1 VFSKFFIHRPVFA
14 GVVSIVIVLG
24 GVVTMT
30 QLPIA
35 LYPQITPPTV
45 QVSASYP
52 GADSTVVSETVAQI
66 IEEQVNG
73 VEGMLYMSSVCG
85 NDGSYSLTVTFEVG
99 TDLDMATVLVQNR
112 VAIAE
117 PRLPEEVRRQGVTT
131 KKRSTDFVVLFN
143 LYSPGGKYDDLFLG
157 NYASIHLQDRL
168 SRVDGVGEVSILG
181 GSAYSMRIW
190 LNPEKL
196 KGLNLTT
203 ADVLDVIKEQN
214 VQVAAGEIGQP
225 PAPPGQEFQYTV
237 TTMGRLSDPEQFG
250 HIVLK
255 TASEGRITRLQDV
268 ARIELGAQS
277 ANTFSQ
283 LNGQPTA
290 AIAIYQI
297 PGGNALN
304 ISRDCRAAME
314 DLARDFPDDLA
325 YKTTFDSS
333 WFVNAS
339 IREIVTTL
347 VIAVTLVVLVVF
359 LFLQDWR
366 AAMVPAVAIPVSL
379 IGTFIFMVPLGFSI
393 NILTMF
399 GLVLAI
405 GIVVDDAIV
414 VVENCSRKVEEGKDA
429 RTAAVEAMNEITG
442 AVIATT
448 LVLLAVF
455 VPTGFM
461 GGITGRLYQQ
471 FALTISVSVCISTLN
486 ALTLSPALC
495 GLLLRPKAG
504 QKKNL
509 FFRGFNRV
517 FEISETLYGRVV
529 AKLIR
534 RGLIVSVLFVGL
546 LAGTYFGFTALP
558 SGFMPTEDQ
567 GYLVVSAQL
576 PDAASLQRT
585 RQMSAKVNAILQDT
599 PGMSNYVSIGGYSM
613 LDGVVVSNNASF
625 VAVLERWDD
634 RTKPS
639 EQLEA
644 ILTHLRQAFSTEVPE
659 ASVVAFPPPS
669 IPGLGATGGFQ
680 MMVENRTGSDLQTLQ
695 SVTQNIVQKGQKEP
709 EVTSLYSSF
718 RATVPR
724 LHLDIDRTKVKM
736 LGVSFNDLF
745 STLQTALGSSYVND
759 FNKFGKTY
767 QVRVQAEP
775 EYRYEPEQIGEL
787 QVRNA
792 DGNML
797 PIRTLVDVEESF
809 GPQILSR
816 YNLYP
821 AAAISGEAGQ
831 GHSTGQ
837 AMTAMEDLFKNNSPP
852 SMGFEWTGMAY
863 QQILA
868 GQAAPLILALAVVMV
883 YLFLSAQYESFL
895 IPLAVILSVPF
906 AILGAAAATAVRAMD
921 NNIYTQIGVVLLI
934 GLASK
939 SAILIVEFART
950 RRAQGEDRFTAVR
963 EASRLR
969 FRAILMTA
977 FSDILGWF
985 PLVIA
990 AGAGAASRQA
1000 LGTAVFGGM
1009 IAATVIGLLFI
1020 PVLYVLVQGLIDRL
1034 SRKAAD
1040 SGHTGQP
1047 GDS

>member
-1 VFSKFFIHRPVFA
+1 MFSQFFIHRPVFA

-24 GVVTMT
+24 GLVTMA
-30 QLPIA
+30 QLPVA

-143 LYSPGGKYDDLFLG
+143 LYSPGGTYDGLFLS
-157 NYASIHLQDRL
+157 NYASIHLKDRL
-168 SRVDGVGEVSILG
+168 SRVDGVGDVSVLG
-181 GSAYSMRIW
+181 GSPYSMRIW

-196 KGLNLTT
+196 KGYDLTT
-203 ADVLDVIKEQN
+203 VDVINVIKEQN

-250 HIVLK
+250 NIVLK
-255 TASEGRITRLQDV
+255 TASEGRITRLRDV

-277 ANTFSQ
+277 SGTFSQ
-283 LNGQPTA
+283 LNSHPTA
-290 AIAIYQI
+290 TIAIYQV
-297 PGGNALN
+297 PGGNALD
-304 ISRDCRAAME
+304 ISQQCRAAM
-314 DLARDFPDDLA
+314 DDMARDFPEGLA
-325 YKTTFDSS
+325 YKTTFDSA

-339 IREIVTTL
+339 IHEIMTTL
-347 VIAVTLVVLVVF
+347 AIAVGLVVLVVYI
-359 LFLQDWR
+359 FLQDWR

-414 VVENCSRKVEEGKDA
+414 VVENCSRKVEEGKDP
-429 RTAAVEAMNEITG
+429 RTAAVEAMREITG
-442 AVIATT
+442 AIIATT

-455 VPTGFM
+455 LPTGFM

-495 GLLLRPKAG
+495 GLLLRPTAG
-504 QKKNL
+504 KKKNL

-517 FEISETLYGRVV
+517 FQVSENVYGSLVGR
-529 AKLIR
+529 LLR
-534 RGLIVSVLFVGL
+534 RGLIMTLLFVGL
-546 LAGTYFGFTALP
+546 LAATYFGFAALP
-558 SGFMPTEDQ
+558 TGFLPIEDQ
-567 GYLVVSAQL
+567 GYLIVTAQL

-585 RQMSAKVNAILQDT
+585 RQTAEKINAIFEKT
-599 PGMSNYVSIGGYSM
+599 PGMSDYITIGGFAM
-613 LDGVVVSNNASF
+613 LDGVAVSNNASF
-625 VAVLERWDD
+625 VVVLDRWGD
-634 RTKPS
+634 RKNRS

-644 ILTHLRQAFSTEVPE
+644 ILGYLRQAFATEVPE
-659 ASVVAFPPPS
+659 AVVAAFPPPA
-669 IPGLGATGGFQ
+669 IPGLGSTGGFQ
-680 MMVENRTGSDLQTLQ
+680 MMVENRTGTDLQTLQ
-695 SVTQNIVQKGQKEP
+695 TVTQSIVEQGPKTPQ
-709 EVTSLYSSF
+709 VTSLYSSF

-724 LHLDIDRTKVKM
+724 LYLDIDRTKVKM
-736 LGVSFNDLF
+736 LGVGFNDLF
-745 STLQTALGSSYVND
+745 NTLQTALGSSYVND

-775 EYRYEPEQIGEL
+775 EFRTRPEQIGDL
-787 QVRNA
+787 QVRNS
-792 DGNML
+792 GGKML
-797 PIRTLVDVEESF
+797 PIRTFVDVEETF
-809 GPQILSR
+809 GPQVLSR

-821 AAAISGEAGQ
+821 ASSISGEAGE
-831 GHSTGQ
+831 GYSTGQ
-837 AMTAMEDLFKNNSPP
+837 AMDSMEELFRNNSPP
-852 SMGFEWTGMAY
+852 SMGYEWTGMAY

-868 GQAAPLILALAVVMV
+868 GQSAPLILGLAVVMV
-883 YLFLSAQYESFL
+883 YLFLAAQYESFL
-895 IPLAVILSVPF
+895 IPMAVILSVPF
-906 AILGAAAATAVRAMD
+906 AILGAAAATAARAMD
-921 NNIYTQIGVVLLI
+921 NNVYTQIGVVLLV

-950 RRAQGEDRFTAVR
+950 RRAQGEDRFTAAR
-963 EASRLR
+963 QAAKLR

-977 FSDILGWF
+977 FSDIFGWF

-990 AGAGAASRQA
+990 VGAGAASRQA

-1034 SRKAAD
+1034 SGKTAPTIE
-1040 SGHTGQP
+1040 S
-1047 GDS
+1047 